1 MFIGYIILGQTLDAV
16 VLFRDSARVPVNT
29 DAQPTFRVYG
39 PEGLV
44 AAVTG
49 ACTKLDSGTVTGATN
64 DTPIVVTST
73 AHGLTT
79 GAYITVSAVGGNT
92 AANGSFT
99 ITRLTADTFELDG
112 SAGNGGYTTGGVW
125 NVAGLYTYSVAASA
139 GNGFEVSTT
148 YEVVLQGKVSGDPTA
163 EVQAFIVV

>member
-1 MFIGYIILGQTLDAV
+1 MGYVVLGETLDAV
-16 VLFRDSARVPVNT
+16 VLFRDAARVPVNT
-29 DAQPTFRVYG
+29 DALPTFRVYG

-44 AAVTG
+44 AAATG
-49 ACTKLDSGTVTGATN
+49 AAAKLDHGTITGATN
-64 DTPIVVTST
+64 ATPIVVTDV

-99 ITRLTADTFELDG
+99 VTRLTADTFSLDG
-112 SAGNGGYTTGGVW
+112 SVGNGSYTSGGVW
-125 NVAGLYTYSVAASA
+125 NVTGLYSYAIVASA
-139 GNGFEVSTT
+139 GNGFEVGTT
-148 YEVVLQGKVSGDPTA
+148 YEVVLQGKVSGDATA